1 MKRLKIAV
9 CITGALVIT
18 FAAVLFATTPNEYPE
33 ASNIIYVNNDGT
45 ARIEVDNIN
54 RIIQTHEDEE
64 LDGRTLKAG
73 TIIVPGNGDEIYY
86 NYPRKDKVIN
96 NEQSD
101 R

>member
-9 CITGALVIT
+9 CITGALVIA
-18 FAAVLFATTPNEYPE
+18 FAVVLFVTTPDEYQE

-54 RIIQTHEDEE
+54 KIIQTHEDEE

-96 NEQSD
+96 NE
-101 R
+101 